1 MIRQLLTVY
10 ILLVTFVYTQTALG
24 DAFVNVM
31 TEATPFTRQTEPV
44 TVDGEATVFVKRVL
58 ERADIEYELSFIPWK
73 RSYRYAQTRD
83 NILIYPIAR
92 TKARAE
98 DFIWI
103 GKIIPINY
111 YLFKLRERTDLQLA
125 SIDDAR
131 SLSIGVVNDHVHH
144 EYLVS
149 EGFSNIQPVNSSAQN
164 LRKLLRKRIDLFPI
178 SAGGLL
184 PLCAQ
189 ISIDCK
195 LLEPVLALE
204 DFSDGLYMAFSKKS
218 DPEIVRRTKE
228 AYTALVDSDFYRTLF
243 ATRLKNAS
251 LNHADWQADKENPV
265 PRGVR

>member
-1 MIRQLLTVY
+1 MIRKTLSICIFFGATLIVP
-10 ILLVTFVYTQTALG
+10 IALSES
-24 DAFVNVM
+24 AVSVM
-31 TEATPFTRQTEPV
+31 TEATPFTLQTEPV

-58 ERADIEYELSFIPWK
+58 ERAQINYELSFIPWK

-92 TKARAE
+92 TKARSK

-111 YLFKLRERTDLQLA
+111 YLFKLRERSDLKLA

-195 LLEPVLALE
+195 LLEPALALE
-204 DFSDGLYMAFSKKS
+204 DFSDGLYMAYSKNS
-218 DPEIVRRTKE
+218 DPHIVLRTQRAYE
-228 AYTALVDSDFYRTLF
+228 ALIDSDFYRTLF
-243 ATRLKNAS
+243 STRLANAS
-251 LNHADWQADKENPV
+251 LPEATLQLPQEKP
-265 PRGVR
+265 PP